1 MRLPVQ
7 LVTLPNGLRVATIP
21 MPQVQSVSVGLW
33 VGVGGRHEPARYSG
47 ISHFIEHLTFK
58 GTPTRSAA
66 AIARAVESRGGY
78 LDAYTQEE
86 LTCFHARIAANHLP
100 DTLALLA
107 DLYCHPRFAEADVR
121 RERQVIAEEMAMYR
135 DQPGHLAEDL
145 LMEALW
151 ARHPLGR
158 ALTGTEATL
167 ERLDSGVLRA
177 FHRRHY
183 VPRASVL
190 VLAGAVESEAVLAL
204 ARAQFGGG
212 SRKAPPAPAPA
223 STRVPRQALLLRQH
237 TSEQTQLALGFRAF
251 GRRDPRR
258 TALKLASIILGENMS
273 SRLFR
278 KVREQRG
285 WAYSISSSS
294 VHFADTGFLA
304 VDAGLD
310 GERTLDGLALIL
322 QEMARLAR
330 EAPSRAEW
338 RAARDYATGQLRL
351 GLESPSSQMNWVG
364 EPLLLSG
371 RWWQPGEVERRLNAV
386 SPEHIREVMRTVLRQ
401 GRVSLVLVGQA
412 AGGLKESAL
421 QALLA
426 RHLAP

>member
-1 MRLPVQ
+1 MQLPVH
-7 LVTLPNGLRVATIP
+7 LATLPNGLRVATIP
-21 MPQVQSVSVGLW
+21 MPQVESVSVGLW
-33 VGVGGRHEPARYSG
+33 IGVGGRHEPARHCG

-86 LTCFHARIAANHLP
+86 LTCFHARIAAEHLP
-100 DTLALLA
+100 ETLALLA
-107 DLYCHPRFAEADVR
+107 DLYRHPRFAEADVR
-121 RERQVIAEEMAMYR
+121 RERQVIAEEIAMYR
-135 DQPGHLAEDL
+135 DQPSHLAEDL

-167 ERLDSGVLRA
+167 ARLEAGVLRA

-190 VLAGAVESEAVLAL
+190 VLAGAVESAAVLAL
-204 ARAQFGGG
+204 TRRHFSGGRTALPPPPLAASPRVARH
-212 SRKAPPAPAPA
+212 P
-223 STRVPRQALLLRQH
+223 VLLRAH
-237 TSEQTQLALGFRAF
+237 ASEQTQLALGFRAF

-258 TALKLASIILGENMS
+258 VALKLASIILGENMS

-294 VHFADTGFLA
+294 VHFSDTGFLA

-310 GERTLDGLALIL
+310 GERTLDGLALIV
-322 QEMARLAR
+322 QELARLAR
-330 EAPSRAEW
+330 ETPSRAEW
-338 RAARDYATGQLRL
+338 RAARDYAIGQLRL

-371 RWWQPGEVERRLNAV
+371 RWWQPGEAERRLNEV
-386 SPEHIREVMRTVLRQ
+386 SPEAIRDVMRAVLRL
-401 GRVSLVLVGQA
+401 RRASLVLVGRA
-412 AGGLKESAL
+412 AGTLTEPAL

-426 RHLAP
+426 RHLPG